1 MSHATTRGSAR
12 SVLLL
17 FIVAVAA
24 GVVGGLIAGAIVG
37 PRSAPGPASGPGAED
52 EPTSLLEPAPDSS
65 PLGAPR
71 TEEPTPEDDNPYAG
85 FRVAGFRLLDQNG
98 ESVDETIFEGEVT
111 ALTFFFTSCN
121 GPCPDMTRAMR
132 TIQDATADDPVGK
145 NLRLASISVDGSRDT
160 PAVVRSF
167 AESYGADFTRW
178 TFMTGSPDLVRG
190 LARESIGFE
199 LREQDDVQVEGPTGA
214 MMNNI
219 LHPTRILLVGPDR
232 RLIGVYWY
240 NDDEQIEK
248 LISDAR
254 NALG

>member
-1 MSHATTRGSAR
+1 VTTALELRDIR
-12 SVLLL
+12 
-17 FIVAVAA
+17 A
-24 GVVGGLIAGAIVG
+24 GWTKQAIVLEVPELIVEAGEMLFLAG
-37 PRSAPGPASGPGAED
+37 PSG
-52 EPTSLLEPAPDSS
+52 
-65 PLGAPR
+65 
-71 TEEPTPEDDNPYAG
+71 
-85 FRVAGFRLLDQNG
+85 
-98 ESVDETIFEGEVT
+98 
-111 ALTFFFTSCN
+111 C
-121 GPCPDMTRAMR
+121 
-132 TIQDATADDPVGK
+132 GK
-145 NLRLASISVDGSRDT
+145 T
-160 PAVVRSF
+160 
-167 AESYGADFTRW
+167 T
-178 TFMTGSPDLVRG
+178 LVRG